1 MLPAN
6 LAGYFRK
13 KVSSTSSALCF
24 GCLVLCSPM
33 RVFRQERKQEHN
45 SCGMMRNTTQLRQR
59 GNWRAMLGAGR
70 LIHLKGT
77 QLFSWIPDVNAE
89 EQICFLLLSGNTNE
103 KINSSLFCLLK
114 TEAGHSVLLHQKQG
128 RPSTAT
134 RLARSLGKSTHWTFL
149 LVFCCGGLLCS
160 LPWAL
165 LAVGN
170 CFESLTPAGW
180 SKHLPFIQTQLLL
193 GSGLHHKE
201 GACLRSNLMLL
212 HVGGG
217 VEKEC

>member
-1 MLPAN
+1 
-6 LAGYFRK
+6 
-13 KVSSTSSALCF
+13 
-24 GCLVLCSPM
+24 
-33 RVFRQERKQEHN
+33 
-45 SCGMMRNTTQLRQR
+45 
-59 GNWRAMLGAGR
+59 MLGAGR

-103 KINSSLFCLLK
+103 KINSKHFCLLK
-114 TEAGHSVLLHQKQG
+114 MEAGHSVLLHQKQG

-134 RLARSLGKSTHWTFL
+134 RLAGSLGKL
-149 LVFCCGGLLCS
+149 LIGHLCSFFCHGGLLCL
-160 LPWAL
+160 LPLSL
-165 LAVGN
+165 LAVCN

-201 GACLRSNLMLL
+201 GACPQSNLMLL
-212 HVGGG
+212 HLGGG
-217 VEKEC
+217 VEKER